1 MSFLLFSFQHDKLT
15 LENDLFMKDITHDQ
29 RSQMLDKKS
38 MTSSNFKVQPHLFI
52 MKNSLFFKMSK
63 LLNKQ
68 TISAIY
74 IRHEQNHIVVVHPKH
89 TVFVNNKPV
98 QIKNYSMNISSSL
111 SGLKSLLSK
120 KGMDDG

>member
-1 MSFLLFSFQHDKLT
+1 MSFLLFSFQRDKLT

-38 MTSSNFKVQPHLFI
+38 MTSSVFKVQPHLFI

-74 IRHEQNHIVVVHPKH
+74 LRHEQNHIVVVHPKH

-98 QIKNYSMNISSSL
+98 QVKNYSMNISSSL

-120 KGMDDG
+120 KNMDDG